1 MKKCFLFLIPV
12 LVLAGIVDD
21 FKLKKY
27 KKICKWENIKTY
39 SDNEKIL
46 SIIGVSCVRSDRIY
60 VLPSVINRLKK
71 LKSSR
76 LNALYF
82 STLYMQQKLIYSFL
96 CGDINLKDFSFP
108 KTDYIFS
115 VLFEKL
121 KKGDFSQKGKKY
133 SIKIGLNEFILY
145 IKNDKMVIDEYLN
158 RKLIK
163 RHIYK

>member
-1 MKKCFLFLIPV
+1 MKKCFLFLIPI

-39 SDNEKIL
+39 SNNEKIL

-60 VLPSVINRLKK
+60 VLPSIINRLKK

-82 STLYMQQKLIYSFL
+82 STIYMQQKLIYSFL
-96 CGDINLKDFSFP
+96 HKDINLKEFSFP
-108 KTDYIFS
+108 KTDYILS
-115 VLFEKL
+115 ALFEKL

-133 SIKIGLNEFILY
+133 FIKIGVNKFVLY
-145 IKNDKMVIDEYLN
+145 IKNDKMIIDEYLD
-158 RKLIK
+158 KKFIK